1 MIKEM
6 KTKNYLLTLILMMSM
21 AVMSSCKSDNDDVA
35 LAGITLSKTSLSLLP
50 ETSDT
55 LKCVFYPDNTTSKE
69 VVWTSSD
76 ESVATIDNNG
86 IVKSLKVGTAVMT
99 ATSKSNKTIKAT
111 CTVSVTN
118 RQLSNVSG
126 EVFGTWTKNTTVYVT
141 GHITVPQNKTLT
153 IEEGVQVIFSDNGVG
168 TSHTPIEFLINGNL
182 YSNGTGNNPVRFSV
196 SEDKRTADNTFKGL
210 WGGIIAS
217 KTCQEMLINH
227 TIIEYTGGAVLAD
240 SPSAVA
246 GYYTAGADADPQI
259 TTLNIN
265 GKYVVTNSTLRKGN
279 SDGIYMMGGNGIISH
294 NLIYAN
300 GSTGCEAINVKS
312 GCKVDISFNV
322 LYSPNTNGLKLSS
335 SGQDDASGRTQALI
349 HAYNNTIINA
359 GWRRDGVKGGS
370 VYVEKNALVS
380 VFNNLMVNCKFKA
393 QTPKWGTASITDGC
407 ATESVIDY
415 NYYAS
420 GSQQSTLT
428 QDVTNGTTTAYLGY
442 TLTNKSVYP
451 RYVDTHSIVSASAG
465 DEATNPQ
472 FVNFTYNTNPLTSYT
487 YDDSWDFHVNS
498 GSPVL
503 VGAYNG
509 SDSNMQPY
517 FASTGLTLNGNTYK
531 SDIYKNYFGAYG
543 TK

>member
-1 MIKEM
+1 MIKTM
-6 KTKNYLLTLILMMSM
+6 KTRNYLLMLILMVSM

-35 LAGITLSKTSLSLLP
+35 LAGVTLSKTSLSLLP
-50 ETSDT
+50 GTSDT
-55 LKCVFYPDNTTSKE
+55 LKCVFYPDNTTNKE

-76 ESVATIDNNG
+76 ESVATVDNSG
-86 IVKSLKVGTAVMT
+86 IVKSLKVGTAVLT
-99 ATSKSNKTIKAT
+99 VTSKSYKTIKAT
-111 CTVSVTN
+111 CTVSVAN

-141 GHITVPQNKTLT
+141 GHITVPENKTLT

-168 TSHTPIEFLINGNL
+168 TSHTPIEFMVNGNL
-182 YSNGTGNNPVRFSV
+182 YSNGTSSNPVRFSV

-217 KTCQEMLINH
+217 KTCQEMLINN

-265 GKYVVTNSTLRKGN
+265 GKYVVTNSILRKGN

-312 GCKVDISFNV
+312 GCKVDASFNV

-335 SGQDDASGRTQALI
+335 SGQDDASGKTQALI
-349 HAYNNTIINA
+349 RAYNNTIINA

-370 VYVEKNALVS
+370 VFVEKNALVS

-420 GSQQSTLT
+420 GPQQSTLT

-451 RYVDTHSIVSASAG
+451 QYVDTHSIVSASAG

-472 FVNFTYNTNPLTSYT
+472 FVNFPYTTNPLTSYT